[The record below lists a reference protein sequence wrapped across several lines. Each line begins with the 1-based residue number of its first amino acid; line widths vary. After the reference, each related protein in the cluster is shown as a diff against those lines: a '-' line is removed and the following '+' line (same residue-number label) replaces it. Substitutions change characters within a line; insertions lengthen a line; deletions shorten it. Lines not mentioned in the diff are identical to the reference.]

1 MAAGGSINLSGG
13 QLACAGVPDASRLC
27 GPWTGL
33 SLRWPSGGERV
44 LTNEQQERGIRHHQ
58 AHAAYQTASTQ
69 FAVCKARQ
77 GRLAATAAGSQ
88 HRTAADSLT
97 RRQASNSR
105 DARRLAGPSPA
116 GSEPFAPLQ
125 ASSAASGVAG
135 RVERA
140 CARSKCSSETKRGLI
155 RSSSSSSRVG
165 IVSER
170 RGPCELA

>member
-1 MAAGGSINLSGG
+1 M
-13 QLACAGVPDASRLC
+13 
-27 GPWTGL
+27 
-33 SLRWPSGGERV
+33 
-44 LTNEQQERGIRHHQ
+44 LTNEQQEQDICHHR

-69 FAVCKARQ
+69 FADCKARQ

-116 GSEPFAPLQ
+116 ASEPFAPLQ

-135 RVERA
+135 RVVSTSERA
-140 CARSKCSSETKRGLI
+140 GVRAQ
-155 RSSSSSSRVG
+155 
-165 IVSER
+165 
-170 RGPCELA
+170 